1 MPARRKRKLKLNLLN
16 LPYKWISVVLLTI
29 FFVFTFQKTKTRLW
43 HSNERLVIVYP
54 TSTGLVEVSVLDPV
68 TNKIVDLSLPGNTE
82 IHLAR
87 NLGEWKVSS
96 VWELGENEGLDGQ
109 LLADSITKSLK
120 LPVDGW
126 IDTSG
131 EDLVKGNIFDSFKS
145 LFLTRKTNLSFGDR
159 LRIFIFILNVK
170 PSQRTSLDLAESL
183 WLKPSFSAD
192 GEEIYKLQRDAP
204 SYVLA
209 EFSLR
214 SIGLNDTLILI
225 KDATNKGKG
234 QEIGEI
240 LETMGLK
247 VTAVERSDG
256 LLVKDCNLQ
265 GGKEANLTVVKKVAN
280 VFNCNYEID
289 SSQETLT
296 ISLGEDFAKRF

>member
-1 MPARRKRKLKLNLLN
+1 MPARRRKRNNKLN
-16 LPYKWISVVLLTI
+16 LPYKWIGVVV
-29 FFVFTFQKTKTRLW
+29 FVVASVFTWQKVRTKLW
-43 HSNERLVIVYP
+43 HSDERLVVVYP
-54 TSTGLVEVSVLDPV
+54 TSSGLVEVSVLDPV
-68 TNKIVDLSLPGNTE
+68 TNKIIDLSLPGNTE
-82 IHLAR
+82 IQLAR

-131 EDLVKGNIFDSFKS
+131 EDLVKGNIFESFKS
-145 LFLTRKTNLSFGDR
+145 LFSTRKTNLSFGDR
-159 LRIFIFILNVK
+159 LRIFTFIPNVK
-170 PSQRTSLDLAESL
+170 PSQRTSLDLAQEL

-192 GEEIYKLQRDAP
+192 GEEIYKLQRGAP

-214 SIGLNDTLILI
+214 SIELNGSLILI

-256 LLVKDCNLQ
+256 LSDKDCKLQ
-265 GGKEANLTVVKKVAN
+265 GAKKANLAVVKKVAN
-280 VFNCNYEID
+280 VFNCSYEIV